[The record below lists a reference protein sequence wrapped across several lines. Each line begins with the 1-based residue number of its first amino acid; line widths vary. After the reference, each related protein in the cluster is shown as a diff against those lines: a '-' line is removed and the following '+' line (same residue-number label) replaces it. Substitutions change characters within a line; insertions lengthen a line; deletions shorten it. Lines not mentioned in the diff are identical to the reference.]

1 MTSKFAIVLL
11 LYLFLFSG
19 TLFSETILLR
29 NGQIIQ
35 GKVLG
40 HDSESVTI
48 NTEGATKVIP
58 KSTVHKVIFS
68 SNSADLQKL
77 IQEKKR
83 QAKIQKKSDSDKP
96 DDDEE
101 ISSLE
106 EMVDDKQDITKKVNL
121 LEQKI
126 DKYEKKISS
135 LRSKISKLKQKIKSK
150 STQE

>member
-1 MTSKFAIVLL
+1 MIAKNTFV
-11 LYLFLFSG
+11 FLFSIFILSDA
-19 TLFSETILLR
+19 LFSETILLR

-83 QAKIQKKSDSDKP
+83 QAKLQKKSESDKP

-106 EMVDDKQDITKKVNL
+106 EMVDDKQDITKKVSL

-126 DKYEKKISS
+126 DKYEKKISN

-150 STQE
+150 SSQE

>member
-1 MTSKFAIVLL
+1 MTSK
-11 LYLFLFSG
+11 LFSYLSVFLLFISAN
-19 TLFSETILLR
+19 LFSETIPLR

-68 SNSADLQKL
+68 SNSAELQKFL
-77 IQEKKR
+77 QEKK
-83 QAKIQKKSDSDKP
+83 KLTKLQKKSESGKS

-101 ISSLE
+101 ISSLD
-106 EMVDDKQDITKKVNL
+106 EMVEDKQDINKKVSL
-121 LEQKI
+121 LEEKI
-126 DKYEKKISS
+126 DKYEKKISN
-135 LRSKISKLKQKIKSK
+135 LRSKINKLKQKIKSK
-150 STQE
+150 AKD

>member
-1 MTSKFAIVLL
+1 MTKKIALIFL
-11 LYLFLFSG
+11 LYLHFFSSS
-19 TLFSETILLR
+19 LFSETILLR

-68 SNSADLQKL
+68 SNSADIQKI
-77 IQEKKR
+77 IQEKKK
-83 QAKIQKKSDSDKP
+83 QAKLQKKSDSDRP

-101 ISSLE
+101 LSSLE
-106 EMVDDKQDITKKVNL
+106 EMVDDKQDITKKVSM

-126 DKYEKKISS
+126 DKYEKKISN

-150 STQE
+150 SNAE

>member
-1 MTSKFAIVLL
+1 MTIKIVFLFLIYLL
-11 LYLFLFSG
+11 LFSS
-19 TLFSETILLR
+19 LLAETILLR

-68 SNSADLQKL
+68 SNSTELQKIL
-77 IQEKKR
+77 QEKKK
-83 QAKIQKKSDSDKP
+83 QAKLQKKSEVNKP
-96 DDDEE
+96 DDEEE

-106 EMVDDKQDITKKVNL
+106 EMEDDKQDINKKVTI

-126 DKYEKKISS
+126 DKYEKRIST
-135 LRSKISKLKQKIKSK
+135 LRSKISKLKQKIKTK
-150 STQE
+150 STVD

>member
-1 MTSKFAIVLL
+1 MTSK
-11 LYLFLFSG
+11 LFSYLSVFLLFISAN
-19 TLFSETILLR
+19 LFSETILLR

-68 SNSADLQKL
+68 SNSAELQKFL
-77 IQEKKR
+77 QEKK
-83 QAKIQKKSDSDKP
+83 KLTKLQKKSESCKS

-101 ISSLE
+101 ISSLD
-106 EMVDDKQDITKKVNL
+106 EMVEDKQDINKKVSL
-121 LEQKI
+121 LEEKI
-126 DKYEKKISS
+126 DKYEKKISN
-135 LRSKISKLKQKIKSK
+135 LRSKINKLKQKIKSK
-150 STQE
+150 AKD

>member
-1 MTSKFAIVLL
+1 MISKLVYISFM
-11 LYLFLFSG
+11 FLFFFQSS
-19 TLFSETILLR
+19 LFSETILLR

-48 NTEGATKVIP
+48 NSEGATKVIP

-68 SNSADLQKL
+68 SNSAELQKFL
-77 IQEKKR
+77 NEKKK
-83 QAKIQKKSDSDKP
+83 QAKLQKKSESNKL

-101 ISSLE
+101 ISSLD
-106 EMVDDKQDITKKVNL
+106 EMVDDKQDINKKVNI

-126 DKYEKKISS
+126 DKYEKKISN
-135 LRSKISKLKQKIKSK
+135 LRTKINKLKQKIKTKSK
-150 STQE
+150 E

>member
-1 MTSKFAIVLL
+1 MKFKFAILSFIYINL
-11 LYLFLFSG
+11 IGSLAA
-19 TLFSETILLR
+19 ETILLR

-68 SNSADLQKL
+68 SNSAELQKVL
-77 IQEKKR
+77 QEKKK
-83 QAKIQKKSDSDKP
+83 QAKLQKKSESNKP
-96 DDDEE
+96 DDEEELASLDEME
-101 ISSLE
+101 
-106 EMVDDKQDITKKVNL
+106 DDKQDITKKVTI

-126 DKYEKKISS
+126 DKYEKRISN
-135 LRSKISKLKQKIKSK
+135 LRNKISKLKQKIKTK
-150 STQE
+150 STVE

>member
-1 MTSKFAIVLL
+1 MTPKPTFFFLILL
-11 LYLFLFSG
+11 FTFSQA
-19 TLFSETILLR
+19 LFSETILLR

-77 IQEKKR
+77 IQEKKK
-83 QAKIQKKSDSDKP
+83 QAKLQKKSDTSKP

-101 ISSLE
+101 LSSLE
-106 EMVDDKQDITKKVNL
+106 EMVDDKQDITKKVSI

-135 LRSKISKLKQKIKSK
+135 LRSKISKLKQKIKNK
-150 STQE
+150 ATTE

>member
-1 MTSKFAIVLL
+1 MIAKNTFV
-11 LYLFLFSG
+11 FLFSLFILSE

-83 QAKIQKKSDSDKP
+83 QAKLQKKSESDKP

-106 EMVDDKQDITKKVNL
+106 EMVDDKQDITKKVSL

-150 STQE
+150 SSQE

>member
-1 MTSKFAIVLL
+1 MTSKIIIFLSVYIISAA
-11 LYLFLFSG
+11 LY
-19 TLFSETILLR
+19 SETILLR

-68 SNSADLQKL
+68 SNSADLQKFL
-77 IQEKKR
+77 HEKKKQSR
-83 QAKIQKKSDSDKP
+83 LQKRPDPGKAD
-96 DDDEE
+96 DDDEL
-101 ISSLE
+101 SSID
-106 EMVDDKQDITKKVNL
+106 EMVGEKQDINKKVNL

-126 DKYEKKISS
+126 DKYEKKISN
-135 LRSKISKLKQKIKSK
+135 LRSKIHILKQKIKHK
-150 STQE
+150 SNNE

>member
-1 MTSKFAIVLL
+1 MTKKIALIFL
-11 LYLFLFSG
+11 LYLHFFSSS
-19 TLFSETILLR
+19 LFSETILLR

-68 SNSADLQKL
+68 SNSAIATAASSFL
-77 IQEKKR
+77 
-83 QAKIQKKSDSDKP
+83 KSDSDRP

-101 ISSLE
+101 LSSLE
-106 EMVDDKQDITKKVNL
+106 EMVDDKQDITKKVSM

-126 DKYEKKISS
+126 DKYEKKISN
-135 LRSKISKLKQKIKSK
+135 LRSKITKLKQKIKSK
-150 STQE
+150 SNAE

>member
-1 MTSKFAIVLL
+1 MIAKNTFV
-11 LYLFLFSG
+11 FLFSLFILSE
-19 TLFSETILLR
+19 TLSSETILLR

-83 QAKIQKKSDSDKP
+83 QAKLQKKSESDKP

-106 EMVDDKQDITKKVNL
+106 EMVDDKQDITKKVSL

-150 STQE
+150 SSQE

>member
-1 MTSKFAIVLL
+1 MIAKNTFV
-11 LYLFLFSG
+11 FLFSLFILSE
-19 TLFSETILLR
+19 TLSSETILLR

-77 IQEKKR
+77 IQEKKK
-83 QAKIQKKSDSDKP
+83 QAKLQKKSESDKP

-106 EMVDDKQDITKKVNL
+106 EMVDDKQDITKKVSL

-150 STQE
+150 SSQE

>member
-1 MTSKFAIVLL
+1 MTAKLI
-11 LYLFLFSG
+11 LFLSIHIILFSSSI
-19 TLFSETILLR
+19 FSETILLR

-68 SNSADLQKL
+68 SNSTELQKVL
-77 IQEKKR
+77 QEKKKL
-83 QAKIQKKSDSDKP
+83 AKLQKKSDSSKTD
-96 DDDEE
+96 DDDEL
-101 ISSLE
+101 SSLE
-106 EMVDDKQDITKKVNL
+106 EMVDDKQDINKKVSL

-135 LRSKISKLKQKIKSK
+135 LRSKISKLKQKIKTK

>member
-1 MTSKFAIVLL
+1 MKPKPIFFFL
-11 LYLFLFSG
+11 LFLLTFSQA
-19 TLFSETILLR
+19 LFSETILLR

-77 IQEKKR
+77 IQEKKK
-83 QAKIQKKSDSDKP
+83 QAKLQKKSDTNKP

-106 EMVDDKQDITKKVNL
+106 EMVDDKQDITKKVSI

-150 STQE
+150 ATTE

>member
-1 MTSKFAIVLL
+1 MIAKNTFV
-11 LYLFLFSG
+11 FLFSLLILNE
-19 TLFSETILLR
+19 TLSSETILLR

-83 QAKIQKKSDSDKP
+83 QAKLQKKSESDKP

-106 EMVDDKQDITKKVNL
+106 EMVDDKQDITKKVSL

-150 STQE
+150 SSQE

>member
-1 MTSKFAIVLL
+1 MTPKPTFFFLILL
-11 LYLFLFSG
+11 FTFSQA
-19 TLFSETILLR
+19 LLSETILLR

-77 IQEKKR
+77 IQEKKK
-83 QAKIQKKSDSDKP
+83 QAKLQKKSDTSKP

-101 ISSLE
+101 LSSLE
-106 EMVDDKQDITKKVNL
+106 EMVDDKQDITKKVSM

-150 STQE
+150 ATTE

>member
-1 MTSKFAIVLL
+1 MTAKLIFFLSIHII
-11 LYLFLFSG
+11 LFSSSI
-19 TLFSETILLR
+19 FAETILLR

-68 SNSADLQKL
+68 SNSTELQKVL
-77 IQEKKR
+77 QEKKKL
-83 QAKIQKKSDSDKP
+83 AKLQKKSESNKTD
-96 DDDEE
+96 DDDEL
-101 ISSLE
+101 SSIE
-106 EMVDDKQDITKKVNL
+106 EMVDEKQDINKKVSL

-135 LRSKISKLKQKIKSK
+135 LRSKISKLKQKIKTK